1 VTHLLSYAQEKH
13 AAIVAFISELAACE
27 SPSDSPAAVNRLV
40 DLLIERTADIATA
53 QTFDAERFGKTLR
66 LTFKLP
72 GDSKQGQV
80 LALGHSDTVWPLG
93 TIKHMPVNQASGRLW
108 GPGVLD
114 MKSGLAFFVFAMRA
128 LRDLNVAVRHE
139 VVLLVAAD
147 EEVGSTSSRAIT
159 EEEAKRSK
167 CVLVLEPG
175 TGFAGKLK
183 TARKGV
189 GDYTVFVKGKGAH
202 AGVDFT
208 SGASAIVEAARQI
221 SEIAKFTDLQRGITV
236 NPGVIS
242 GGTRSNVIA
251 EDAQVHVDIRVSRLP
266 DAAELDGKFRAL
278 RAKDER
284 CSVWVEGGLNRPP
297 MERTEAIAALF
308 AKARALGVAMGV
320 TVEESSTGGG
330 SDGNFTA
337 ALGIPTLDGLGGVG
351 EGAHASNESILLD
364 RVADRVALLAG
375 LVAEV

>member
-1 VTHLLSYAQEKH
+1 MTRFLRYAQEKQ
-13 AAIVAFISELAACE
+13 AEIVALTSELASCE
-27 SPSDSPAAVNRLV
+27 SPSDSPSSVNRFV
-40 DLLIERTADIATA
+40 DLLIKKTAGLAVA
-53 QTFDAERFGKTLR
+53 KTFESAKFGKTLR
-66 LTFKLP
+66 LEFNLP
-72 GDSKQGQV
+72 GERKQGQV

-93 TIKHMPVNQASGRLW
+93 TLKKMPVNVADGRLW

-114 MKSGLAFFVFAMRA
+114 MKAGLAFFIVAMRA
-128 LRDLNVAVRHE
+128 LRDLNVPVARN
-139 VVLLVAAD
+139 VVLLVVPD
-147 EEVGSTSSRAIT
+147 EEVGSTSSRPIT
-159 EEEAKRSK
+159 EEEARHSE

-189 GDYTVFVKGKGAH
+189 GDYQILIKGKAAH

-208 SGASAIVEAARQI
+208 SGASAILEAARQI
-221 SEIAKFTDLQRGITV
+221 SEIAKFTDLERGITV

-251 EDAQVHVDIRVSRLP
+251 DTAQVHVDIRVNRLP
-266 DAAELDGKFRAL
+266 DAVELDTKFRAL
-278 RAKDER
+278 HAMDER
-284 CSVWVEGGLNRPP
+284 CSVRVEGGLNRPP

-308 AKARALGVAMGV
+308 QKAQSLAAAMGV
-320 TVEESSTGGG
+320 EIDESSTGGG

-351 EGAHASNESILLD
+351 EGAHAPNESILLD
-364 RVADRVALLAG
+364 RIADRVALLAG
-375 LVAEV
+375 LIAAL

>member
-1 VTHLLSYAQEKH
+1 
-13 AAIVAFISELAACE
+13 
-27 SPSDSPAAVNRLV
+27 
-40 DLLIERTADIATA
+40 
-53 QTFDAERFGKTLR
+53 
-66 LTFKLP
+66 
-72 GDSKQGQV
+72 
-80 LALGHSDTVWPLG
+80 
-93 TIKHMPVNQASGRLW
+93 
-108 GPGVLD
+108 
-114 MKSGLAFFVFAMRA
+114 MRA

>member
-72 GDSKQGQV
+72 DDSKQGQV

-308 AKARALGVAMGV
+308 AKARALGEAMGV